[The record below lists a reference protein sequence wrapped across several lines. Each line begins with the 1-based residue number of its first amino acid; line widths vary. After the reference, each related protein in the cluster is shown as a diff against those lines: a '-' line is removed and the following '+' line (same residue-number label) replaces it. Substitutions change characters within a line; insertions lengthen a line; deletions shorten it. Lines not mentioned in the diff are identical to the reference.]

1 MLMRKQMILAVF
13 IISIAFGAE
22 TEHQIIPV
30 LFRAAADRAFMSSRV
45 LLSLLYTLR
54 IRPPA
59 VNLFRIITAH
69 IPHSKE
75 ENQEVSKGNKS
86 HHAVGRMRHNS
97 RPKQAN
103 QYIRRQITCKE
114 SCENRRSE
122 INAVDNSKPFCLDR
136 NNEKQQKL
144 HVRISGCKGK
154 KQRIVQV

>member
-75 ENQEVSKGNKS
+75 ENQEVGAYSAFQRRKS
-86 HHAVGRMRHNS
+86 GSSAR
-97 RPKQAN
+97 
-103 QYIRRQITCKE
+103 IRE
-114 SCENRRSE
+114 PS
-122 INAVDNSKPFCLDR
+122 
-136 NNEKQQKL
+136 L
-144 HVRISGCKGK
+144 H
-154 KQRIVQV
+154 